1 MSNSSHLSSQKQLF
15 PLIPPLAPVLFPLA
29 SNKVMTTGKLIAFQ
43 QSLPLSLPSHHLFQL
58 FLTLQEA
65 EKLLK
70 VDSERVQRWK
80 FAIGHIYSAINLA
93 ALTNIGSSSRAIPG
107 FWSCL
112 HWFRLDYMA
121 LRVSSYALY
130 LVWALCLW
138 HICAL
143 GIVSRRAG
151 VVRYVPLL
159 RGLVVEALDSPLFV
173 MLLATAWTVF
183 EPDYTT
189 EMYSAKDAGVGW
201 KAAVS
206 ITIALLYYLFQCLRE
221 LHHSATNH
229 SQVSTHLLARF
240 SCHVDLFRIS
250 LIHMFEISYFSL
262 SSDHPSL
269 HLILV
274 AGINAVIVAAYYR
287 RVPYYRAFPNAVIC
301 GCSAFVCV
309 CSLSVLL
316 GEVVGAKVFPAFGAL
331 LVAPVL
337 GGMVFYHYSRTYY
350 GQVLKYYQDRLHK
363 SNLQL
368 FQVELALRRS
378 LFPVSDS
385 NSSSS
390 ATVSIILAQYERLKG
405 QQPKAILLWAVD
417 YALNVLQ
424 NEPLARLKLA
434 QARFTA
440 SSFESDL
447 LELRLNQAISHLHA
461 PEPVEYIQY
470 FERIHVVKQAD
481 QRLCHIL
488 VSFYSQ
494 LASDL
499 PDTKKICAYAQAMD
513 QSIRFLKGEYRALLK
528 DFPKAKE
535 PPSLYASFLE
545 DLMRVYD
552 KAHTVR
558 LRASVQI
565 ASDQRLEYA
574 DYDSRINFFSRGCGV
589 VFASASP
596 GSLGTITYANEL
608 AHMALG
614 YGYGMLEGMSIAML
628 IPSPYRLD
636 HLSYIKQFLK
646 TSITLKH
653 AHPTVLYLCHSE
665 GFLVECVTNLVIT
678 AASGPPV
685 ILLGLKPTETF
696 KEVAILTEFGVIT
709 ACTKEFPIRIGW
721 KEGSVVDRRLEQVA
735 PLLWHRY
742 MLHQS
747 EAYYRLNEEMRGFCV
762 FKFTNIGEKTVKM
775 LFLIDTEAE
784 AIYWSDIS
792 KDSLCP
798 IKPNYHSMLSSSI
811 TTSTGDYLRSRSDV
825 SVDSDLPRVRRHKR
839 RKETLQKVGQS
850 PRKEV
855 QFSSAELPPK
865 RRPKPSLSIASAGNQ
880 LSASTSNSSLPTHK
894 MPSLTL
900 LSGLSHS
907 FQVLK
912 HTTLLTV
919 SPTQL
924 LILILANCL
933 IATLLGQEV
942 HRLVSSNHTNDY
954 LMRQL
959 YVLRIAQTARYIDLA
974 NKGIIST
981 SNIPQYREN
990 MLEAAMS
997 CQETQQFLEHEM
1009 ASNERKREV
1018 ITWEYMEGEVVM
1030 TWLSLSDAINRL
1042 VDRAIL
1048 LQSLPAA
1055 NLTLSNPSLFYLY
1068 RNGLGETLEAAE
1080 ISLSHYVSNSKE
1092 TIKRSANATFVLFL
1106 PFIAVLLATS
1116 IFSICNLRGIQGKV
1130 RDISHMLGN
1139 VSSGVWR
1146 EQRRVVADRLDSVHG
1161 EEIDLQDR
1169 SGNDSKPDLVL
1180 FNAFLPGFSIILLF
1194 FSISLVWYLV
1204 EYCVLVAQ
1212 ISQKMLLWPD
1222 VVKTVGSQ
1230 VTNTL
1235 GMWTWM
1241 LESFFSAVPGLS
1253 FSSVQGLAYR
1263 ANVQLEFDQR
1273 YWQGRDSS
1281 LQLFKR
1287 ELTAEFALSAADF
1300 SVIYEGTGY
1309 DSGYLRKGYRAGFNI
1324 YQEDTKM
1331 IAFVHD
1337 LPDSRAI
1344 MMDLYACTEAVI
1356 GARTELYDIYS
1367 QNIVK
1372 MIEKD
1377 VDLLA
1382 ILVVLHTIIV
1392 VFGLGVSIFMVIHRT
1407 DRQVKALWRSL
1418 RLLPSENQTI
1428 GLSPSLASQQTQSQ
1442 FSLEL
1447 KPA

>member
-1 MSNSSHLSSQKQLF
+1 
-15 PLIPPLAPVLFPLA
+15 
-29 SNKVMTTGKLIAFQ
+29 MTTGKLIAFP
-43 QSLPLSLPSHHLFQL
+43 QSSSLSLLSQYLFRL
-58 FLTLQEA
+58 LLTLEEA

-70 VDSERVQRWK
+70 ADSKSVQRWK
-80 FAIGHIYSAINLA
+80 FALGHIYSAINLA

-112 HWFRLDYMA
+112 HWLRLDYMA
-121 LRVSSYALY
+121 LHVSSYALY

-143 GIVSRRAG
+143 ACVSRRAG
-151 VVRYVPLL
+151 VVRYMPLL

-183 EPDYTT
+183 EPEYKT
-189 EMYSAKDAGVGW
+189 EMYSSKDAGVGW

-206 ITIALLYYLFQCLRE
+206 ITIALLFYLFQCLRE

-229 SQVSTHLLARF
+229 SQVSSHLLARF
-240 SCHVDLFRIS
+240 SCHVDLFRIT
-250 LIHMFEISYFSL
+250 LIHMLEISYFSL
-262 SSDHPSL
+262 SAEHPNI
-269 HLILV
+269 HLFLV
-274 AGINAVIVAAYYR
+274 AGITVVIVASYYR

-301 GCSAFVCV
+301 GCCAFVCV
-309 CSLSVLL
+309 SALSVLL

-337 GGMVFYHYSRTYY
+337 GGMVFYHYRRSYY
-350 GQVLKYYQDRLHK
+350 GQVLKYYQERLHK
-363 SNLQL
+363 TNLQV

-385 NSSSS
+385 NPCSS
-390 ATVSIILAQYERLKG
+390 ATVSIILAQYERLKD
-405 QQPKAILLWAVD
+405 QQPKTILLWAVD

-440 SSFESDL
+440 SSFESNL
-447 LELRLNQAISHLHA
+447 LELRLSQALSHLHA

-470 FERIHVVKQAD
+470 FQRIQVVKQAD

-494 LASDL
+494 LASDF

-513 QSIRFLKGEYRALLK
+513 QSIHFLKGEYRALLK

-558 LRASVQI
+558 LRASVQS

-574 DYDSRINFFSRGCGV
+574 DYDSRISFFSRGCGL
-589 VFASASP
+589 VFARGSP
-596 GSLGTITYANEL
+596 GSLGTIAYANEI
-608 AHMALG
+608 AHMTLG
-614 YGYGMLEGMSIAML
+614 YTYGMLEGMSIAML

-646 TSITLKH
+646 TSITLNH

-665 GFLVECVTNLVIT
+665 GFIVECVTNLVIT

-696 KEVAILTEFGVIT
+696 KEVAILTEIGVIT
-709 ACTKEFPIRIGW
+709 ACTKEFPMRIGW
-721 KEGSVVDRRLEQVA
+721 NEGSVAGRRLEQVA

-742 MLHQS
+742 MLNQN

-762 FKFTNIGEKTVKM
+762 FKFTNIGTKTVKM

-792 KDSLCP
+792 KDSQCP
-798 IKPNYHSMLSSSI
+798 IKPNYHSLLTSSI

-825 SVDSDLPRVRRHKR
+825 SCDSDVLRVRRHTR
-839 RKETLQKVGQS
+839 RTETVKKSGQS

-865 RRPKPSLSIASAGNQ
+865 RRPHPSLSIVSAGAQ
-880 LSASTSNSSLPTHK
+880 LSASTSNSSLPTHAV
-894 MPSLTL
+894 PSLTL

-919 SPTQL
+919 TPTQM

-942 HRLVSSNHTNDY
+942 HRLISSNHTNDY

-959 YVLRIAQTARYIDLA
+959 YVLRIAQNARYIDLA
-974 NKGIIST
+974 NKGIVST
-981 SNIPQYREN
+981 SNIPKYRTD

-997 CQETQQFLEHEM
+997 CKDIERALEHEI
-1009 ASNERKREV
+1009 ASNELKREV
-1018 ITWEYMEGEVVM
+1018 ITWENMEEEVVM
-1030 TWLSLSDAINRL
+1030 TWASLPDAINRL
-1042 VDRAIL
+1042 IDRAIL

-1055 NLTLSNPSLFYLY
+1055 NLTLSHPSLFYLY
-1068 RNGLGETLEAAE
+1068 RNGLGETFEAAK
-1080 ISLSHYVSNSKE
+1080 ISLSHYVSDSKE
-1092 TIKRSANATFVLFL
+1092 TIKQSANATFILFV
-1106 PFIAVLLATS
+1106 PFVAVLLITS

-1139 VSSGVWR
+1139 VSSGVRR
-1146 EQRRVVADRLDSVHG
+1146 EQRRVVVDRLDSVHG

-1169 SGNDSKPDLVL
+1169 SGNDSKPNLVL

-1204 EYCVLVAQ
+1204 EYCVLVDQ
-1212 ISQKMLLWPD
+1212 ISDKMLLWPD
-1222 VVKTVGSQ
+1222 VVQTVGSQ

-1241 LESFFSAVPGLS
+1241 LESVFSAVPGLS
-1253 FSSVQGLAYR
+1253 FSAVQGLAYR
-1263 ANVQLEFDQR
+1263 ASAQLEFDRR
-1273 YWQGRDSS
+1273 YWDSRDSS
-1281 LQLFKR
+1281 WQLLKR
-1287 ELTAEFALSAADF
+1287 EMTAEFTLSAADF
-1300 SVIYEGTGY
+1300 SLIYEGTGY
-1309 DSGYLRKGYRAGFNI
+1309 NSGYLRKGYRAGFNI
-1324 YQEDTKM
+1324 YQEDAKT
-1331 IAFVHD
+1331 IAFTPD
-1337 LPDSRAI
+1337 LPDSRPI
-1344 MMDLYACTEAVI
+1344 MMDLYACTEAI
-1356 GARTELYDIYS
+1356 ISAHTELYDIYS
-1367 QNIVK
+1367 QNIVR

-1377 VDLLA
+1377 VDLLT

-1418 RLLPSENQTI
+1418 RLLPCDNQTT